1 MIIENNIIEMK
12 NRLSQYKDKISG
24 KTFLV
29 TGGCGFIG
37 KNIVWTLQKLNEEL
51 DKKCRIIVLDNYIT
65 GMKNQFDMDGYI
77 DILSHD
83 IVDKYQSNEKIDYII
98 NLAGIASPI
107 FANSCIELKEA
118 CGANLVLPIA
128 SAVLLLPPDFN
139 SFGLGVKR

>member
-51 DKKCRIIVLDNYIT
+51 IRYGWL
-65 GMKNQFDMDGYI
+65 
-77 DILSHD
+77 HR
-83 IVDKYQSNEKIDYII
+83 YII
-98 NLAGIASPI
+98 T
-107 FANSCIELKEA
+107 
-118 CGANLVLPIA
+118 
-128 SAVLLLPPDFN
+128 
-139 SFGLGVKR
+139 